1 MTDSETLRRPR
12 GRPRAFDETAVLD
25 TAVDVFWRSGY
36 GLAPSS
42 LYNAYGSKLNLFACA
57 LDRYLDAIIGQVLEP
72 LEHGSAGLADVDTF
86 FERLAARIGQS
97 HPPGCLAAN
106 TIGEFRD
113 APPLIAERTA
123 RYRKLL
129 RRALRAA
136 LTRAAAS
143 GEIPAEAVTPR
154 AEALL
159 SIVIASSLLVAASA
173 PARDVRDLLRAARA
187 IAANVVTP
195 RRIGLRLDVQD
206 PVDGEEHPAGD
217 EARAQQAG
225 RPPEDPAAGALTR

>member
-1 MTDSETLRRPR
+1 MTDSDTVRRPR
-12 GRPRAFDETAVLD
+12 GRPRSFDETAVLD

-36 GLAPSS
+36 AHASIADISAATGLAPSS

-72 LEHGSAGLADVDTF
+72 LEHGSAGVADVDTF

-113 APPLIAERTA
+113 APPLIADRTA
-123 RYRKLL
+123 RYRNLL
-129 RRALRAA
+129 RRAFRAA
-136 LTRAAAS
+136 LTRAEAS
-143 GEIPAEAVTPR
+143 GEIPAEAVAPR

-187 IAANVVTP
+187 LAA
-195 RRIGLRLDVQD
+195 
-206 PVDGEEHPAGD
+206 A
-217 EARAQQAG
+217 
-225 RPPEDPAAGALTR
+225 